1 MDPRDPK
8 NPTAVSETQV
18 AADLG
23 RQAALA
29 NLKSIQAT
37 EIDGNQF
44 VILRDGATERLVPV
58 EGRKAPPHRKT
69 GAVKLKDA
77 ESFCIYYDMHGNG
90 APVYATLQP
99 AQFIAVLND
108 HTKDAAG
115 HRDYRAEFV
124 VQHSREWNIWT
135 QHNGSGKAFDT
146 PKEFALFVEDNSP
159 DIISP
164 EPSRMLQL
172 ALNFRV
178 KADVTFSAAQR
189 LQDGNTVFQYQN
201 VVTAEAGAS
210 APGADL
216 SIPEQF
222 AIEIPVWDGVTASK
236 YRVDA
241 RFRFRLRDG
250 KLTIWYELVR
260 PRKVI
265 EEAFLDIWHQ
275 ISDRTKAP
283 ILHGTPE

>member
-29 NLKSIQAT
+29 NTKPIQAP
-37 EIDGNQF
+37 EIDGQQF
-44 VILRDGATERLVPV
+44 VILRANGIEHLVPV

-69 GAVKLKDA
+69 GSVKLKDA
-77 ESFCIYYDMHGNG
+77 DSFCIYYDMHGNG

-115 HRDYRAEFV
+115 HRDYRAEFI

-135 QHNGSGKAFDT
+135 KHNGSGAAFVSN
-146 PKEFALFVEDNSP
+146 EAFALFVEDNSL

-164 EPSRMLQL
+164 DPSRMLQI

-178 KADVTFSAAQR
+178 KSDVVFSAAQR
-189 LQDGNTVFQYQN
+189 LQDGNISLQYQN
-201 VVTAEAGAS
+201 VVTAQAGANT
-210 APGADL
+210 PGADL

-222 AIEIPVWDGVTASK
+222 IIEIPVFDGVNAIK
-236 YRVDA
+236 YAMDA
-241 RFRFRLRDG
+241 RFRFRLREG
-250 KLTIWYELVR
+250 NLTIWYELVR
-260 PRKVI
+260 PQKVI
-265 EEAFLDIWHQ
+265 EQAFLDIWRQ

>member
-1 MDPRDPK
+1 MDPKDMKSPMS
-8 NPTAVSETQV
+8 PSETQV
-18 AADLG
+18 AAELG
-23 RQAALA
+23 RSTAFANMKPIPAA
-29 NLKSIQAT
+29 
-37 EIDGNQF
+37 EIDGQQF
-44 VILRDGATERLVPV
+44 VILRDGDKERLVPV

-69 GAVKLKDA
+69 GTVKLKDA
-77 ESFCIYYDMHGNG
+77 DSFCLYYDMHGNG
-90 APVYATLQP
+90 APVYATLEP
-99 AQFIAVLND
+99 AQFVAVLND
-108 HTKDAAG
+108 HTKNAAG

-124 VQHSREWNIWT
+124 VTHSREWGIWT
-135 QHNGSGKAFDT
+135 KHNGSGAAFGSN
-146 PKEFALFVEDNSP
+146 EAFALFVEDNSP

-164 EPSRMLQL
+164 DPARMLQI

-178 KADVTFSAAQR
+178 KSDVVFSAAQR
-189 LQDGNTVFQYQN
+189 LQDGNIALQYQN
-201 VVTAEAGAS
+201 IVTAEAGQKDG
-210 APGADL
+210 PGDL

-222 AIEIPVWDGVTASK
+222 AIEIPVFDGVNAIK

-241 RFRFRLRDG
+241 RFRYRLREG

-260 PRKVI
+260 PRKVV